1 MRFSISKLRLLSL
14 SNIHMPC
21 ILFLQPMLT
30 ITERSLS
37 ASPTILSVDQRTS
50 SIQALPPR
58 SPSAQMNISNISRLE
73 SDNAE
78 LKFRLSDYKTRVE
91 GLQRN
96 LQVSLRGVND
106 AQTSC
111 EEAAEKIKA
120 LEAERDQ
127 LIEQLESTRRKLNNL
142 EPQSDGTHQDFCDA
156 QVRI

>member
-1 MRFSISKLRLLSL
+1 M
-14 SNIHMPC
+14 
-21 ILFLQPMLT
+21 
-30 ITERSLS
+30 TERCMS

-58 SPSAQMNISNISRLE
+58 SPSAQLNISNISRLE

-78 LKFRLSDYKTRVE
+78 LKFRLSDYKTKVE

-96 LQVSLRGVND
+96 LQASLKGVND

-111 EEAAEKIKA
+111 EEATEKIKA
-120 LEAERDQ
+120 LEADRDQ
-127 LIEQLESTRRKLNNL
+127 LMGQLESTRRKLNNL
-142 EPQSDGTHQDFCDA
+142 EPQNDDSHQAYCDA